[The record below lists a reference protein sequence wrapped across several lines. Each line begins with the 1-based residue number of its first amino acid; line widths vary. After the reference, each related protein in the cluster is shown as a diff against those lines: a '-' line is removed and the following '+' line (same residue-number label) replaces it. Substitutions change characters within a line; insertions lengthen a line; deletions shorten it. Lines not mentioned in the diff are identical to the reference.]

1 MLKRM
6 LMTTLIIA
14 GAATTARAG
23 DADGSWW
30 GRSWTPS
37 AHGRPRA
44 PRRRAGAHRPSAGRS
59 AAAERICAHPASGD
73 LRTVCDELDALRA
86 SLDARLA
93 AESRARQEAEKKLQA
108 LTRGG
113 VAEDLQ

>member
-30 GRSWTPS
+30 GSIMDTL
-37 AHGRPRA
+37 RA
-44 PRRRAGAHRPSAGRS
+44 RAAAHRAAEPAPTAPSAGRS